1 MQILLKKA
9 MIILVIAVLVACML
23 LTFIACNDD
32 SGKNKDGFGKNND
45 DARFV
50 KCPECYGSG
59 EKIDAYHLKVY
70 KCPRCN
76 GKGYIIR

>member
-32 SGKNKDGFGKNND
+32 SGKNKD

-50 KCPECYGSG
+50 MCPKCEGSG
-59 EKIDAYHLKVY
+59 RIIDGHKAKVY
-70 KCPRCN
+70 TCPRCD
-76 GKGYIIR
+76 GKGFIINY